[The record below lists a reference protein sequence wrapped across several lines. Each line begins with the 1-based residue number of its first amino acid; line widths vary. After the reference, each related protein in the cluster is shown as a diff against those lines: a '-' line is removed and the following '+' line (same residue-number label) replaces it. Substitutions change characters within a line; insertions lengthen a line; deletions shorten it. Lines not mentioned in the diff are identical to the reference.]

1 MIEISKNISVD
12 GFDTK
17 EEFNKWLEEQE
28 QKEANENVLKTFRWF
43 LMKIEK
49 ADKNKKANFEDC
61 DALEKYANK
70 IVDRKLMSI
79 DNVLKYM
86 GQAMNAKEEL

>member
-28 QKEANENVLKTFRWF
+28 QKEPNENVLKTFRWF

>member
-17 EEFNKWLEEQE
+17 EEFDKWLDEQE
-28 QKEANENVLKTFRWF
+28 KNETNENVLKTFKWF

-49 ADKNKKANFEDC
+49 TDKNKPANIRDC
-61 DALEKYANK
+61 NALEKYANK
-70 IVDRKLMSI
+70 VIKRKLMSENSVI
-79 DNVLKYM
+79 KYIA
-86 GQAMNAKEEL
+86 QAIESEER